1 MSGVARDENM
11 FLSAVAR
18 AQVDEPLPRVTW
30 VLYLL
35 LAALVVALTWSSL
48 AQVDQVTR
56 SDGRIVPD
64 GREQVIASMEIG
76 ILRELLVREG
86 QQVEQGQELAR
97 LDPTRVESQQNESQ
111 IRRQALRATAARLS
125 AEASGRAL
133 VFPPELIKG
142 QPGLVSAETEAF
154 EARRRVLDEAVAALN
169 RSAGLVGREQ
179 RIAQDMAAKGLMSDV
194 EVMRLNR
201 QINDLQQQRNERVS
215 RFRQEASSDL
225 VKVQNELALLDEQ
238 MVVRQ
243 DALVRTVLKSP
254 VKGLVKNIRANTVG
268 GVITTGAP
276 IMEIVPLGERVLI
289 EARIK
294 PADVGFIRVGQHAT
308 VKLSGYDYNLFGG
321 LQGKVEYISPDA
333 LTEIDGKP
341 VSEGRVYRALVRAE
355 HSTLR
360 YKGEALPVIPGMT
373 AAVEIKTGERS
384 VLSYVLR
391 PLLKTQEALRER

>member
-1 MSGVARDENM
+1 MSMARDEGL
-11 FLSAVAR
+11 FLSSVAA
-18 AQVDEPLPRVTW
+18 AQVDEPLPRITW

-35 LAALVVALTWSSL
+35 LAALAVALIWSAL
-48 AQVDQVTR
+48 AQIDQVTR

-76 ILRELLVREG
+76 ILRELSVREG
-86 QQVEQGQELAR
+86 QPVEQGQELAK
-97 LDPTRVESQQNESQ
+97 LDPTRVEAQQNEGQ
-111 IRRQALRATAARLS
+111 IKRLALKATAARLS
-125 AEASGRAL
+125 AEAAARPL
-133 VFPPELIKG
+133 QFPPELKG
-142 QPGLVSAETEAF
+142 QAGLVSAETEAF

-169 RSAGLVGREQ
+169 RSAGLVGREL
-179 RIAQDMAAKGLMSDV
+179 RIAQDMAARGLMSDV

-215 RFRQEASSDL
+215 RFRQEASGEL

-268 GVITTGAP
+268 GVITAGAP

-294 PADVGFIRVGQHAT
+294 PSEVGFIRVGQRAT
-308 VKLSGYDYNLFGG
+308 IKLSGYDYNLFGG

-333 LTEIDGKP
+333 LTDT
-341 VSEGRVYRALVRAE
+341 EGRPSGDGRYYRALVRAE
-355 HSTLR
+355 TNTLR

-391 PLLKTQEALRER
+391 PLLKSQEALRER